1 MLTVRLAHTVASQRN
16 LDAWNEVCRE
26 VFDNLSFEAQQL
38 LREMRSS
45 GRHRKELTDWEI
57 DGRSGRWKQQVIAS
71 VTNGTLKEKAELPEF
86 VPLHQIP
93 MAFKEARVLRFN
105 GRKLLP
111 DSMFNA
117 TLAGIARLHPD
128 SADSTFMFG
137 SFDLGGSVCRILMLL
152 PLTRDEVRYGD
163 TGAARALLFLKGAQ
177 RRRWR
182 NRRKRRINEVAAA
195 VGLLPIPAEDKLQNC
210 RALAVSTAAYGWIAR
225 LPTLQDTRGLAAT
238 VRRAM
243 DTTKGASKWSR
254 AAVYGGTTH
263 LDCIS
268 GTKLACN
275 AQRWM
280 LNPSAAPPWNGGYGA
295 VAYTLRKWLRNRGWD
310 GAILLSELHMS
321 VPVSMVISWFPPT
334 LTTMEGITLNL
345 KFNNTVKTFI
355 ANGISTYK
363 DFLDEV
369 RRQFLFKKTIF
380 AKASLFH
387 NGNKIASQGK
397 AAIGGSKMVYVNR
410 KSFSFNSGDEV
421 EIIFENQ

>member
-1 MLTVRLAHTVASQRN
+1 MNLSEVEELCEAAAYFMDTELAHTVASQRN

-117 TLAGIARLHPD
+117 TLAGIERLHPD

-163 TGAARALLFLKGAQ
+163 AGIKGRTGTELTAAEACEALRRKGAAVPQGCPAAPLALQAWMSAGAYEVDRQAAQAQPQEAADQRA
-177 RRRWR
+177 
-182 NRRKRRINEVAAA
+182 RRKAVLLEFLRNTEPEVAAA

-210 RALAVSTAAYGWIAR
+210 RALAVSKAAYGWIAR
-225 LPTLQDTRGLAAT
+225 LPTLQDTHGLAAT

-243 DTTKGASKWSR
+243 DTAKGASKWSR

-280 LNPSAAPPWNGGYGA
+280 LNPAAAPPWNGGYGT

-321 VPVSMVISWFPPT
+321 VPVSMVISWFPTT
-334 LTTMEGITLNL
+334 LTTM
-345 KFNNTVKTFI
+345 
-355 ANGISTYK
+355 
-363 DFLDEV
+363 
-369 RRQFLFKKTIF
+369 R
-380 AKASLFH
+380 ASP
-387 NGNKIASQGK
+387 
-397 AAIGGSKMVYVNR
+397 
-410 KSFSFNSGDEV
+410 
-421 EIIFENQ
+421 